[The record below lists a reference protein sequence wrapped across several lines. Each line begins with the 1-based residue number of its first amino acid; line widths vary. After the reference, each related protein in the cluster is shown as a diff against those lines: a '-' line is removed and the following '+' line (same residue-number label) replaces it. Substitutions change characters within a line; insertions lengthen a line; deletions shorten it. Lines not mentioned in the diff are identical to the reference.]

1 MSARGWLD
9 RFASPQLT
17 SLWKVFTEYFKLTKG
32 RKFDMV
38 WVLDGS
44 IWREGA
50 WYVSHCKD
58 LEIASQG
65 KTVQEARENLEEA
78 IRLFFEVAS
87 YTEVMEYLSC
97 LDPIPPSEIQGQP
110 EIRVMPAHHDSQKV
124 KCEVALNNAWTQT

>member
-1 MSARGWLD
+1 M
-9 RFASPQLT
+9 
-17 SLWKVFTEYFKLTKG
+17 FTEYFKLTKG
-32 RKFDMV
+32 HEFDMV

-44 IWREGA
+44 IWQEGD

-87 YTEVMEYLSC
+87 YTEVMEYLSR

-124 KCEVALNNAWTQT
+124 KCEVALKYA

>member
-1 MSARGWLD
+1 
-9 RFASPQLT
+9 
-17 SLWKVFTEYFKLTKG
+17 
-32 RKFDMV
+32 MV

-44 IWREGA
+44 IWQEGD

-65 KTVQEARENLEEA
+65 KTVQEARENLGEA

-87 YTEVMEYLSC
+87 YTEIMEYLSR

-124 KCEVALNNAWTQT
+124 KCEVALKYAWTQTLGQHARFAEFFHSLGLSKLGKAVAIS